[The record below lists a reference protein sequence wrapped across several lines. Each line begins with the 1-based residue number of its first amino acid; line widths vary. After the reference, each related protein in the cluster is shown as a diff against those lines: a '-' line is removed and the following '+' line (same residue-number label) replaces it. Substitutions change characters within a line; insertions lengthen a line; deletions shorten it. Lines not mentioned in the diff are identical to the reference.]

1 MAFFTAFIVNKKT
14 KQVFFFFFFVISGI
28 ILFLDLV
35 TFAVLY
41 MKWHYQGCLLK
52 RR

>member
-1 MAFFTAFIVNKKT
+1 MAFFTTFIVNKKT
-14 KQVFFFFFFVISGI
+14 KEVIFFVIAGI
-28 ILFLDLV
+28 SVFLDLV

-41 MKWHYQGCLLK
+41 MKWHYQGCLLN

>member
-1 MAFFTAFIVNKKT
+1 MAFFTTFIVNKKT
-14 KQVFFFFFFVISGI
+14 KRVIFSVIAGITVFP
-28 ILFLDLV
+28 DLL

-41 MKWHYQGCLLK
+41 LKWHYQGCLLN